1 MRMSEAWVVKNL
13 VINTNPQ
20 HLKNQSSPKS
30 RARASEGERI
40 LELQLQFAG
49 IPFEREFKFHATRK
63 WRADFLITGT
73 KILVEVE
80 GGVYS
85 GGRHTRGSGYEA
97 DAEKYNA
104 AAIEGW
110 TVLRYTTGQVQK
122 GLALQG
128 IQKILGV

>member
-1 MRMSEAWVVKNL
+1 MRMSEAWVVKKFGDKYKS
-13 VINTNPQ
+13 TA
-20 HLKNQSSPKS
+20 PKKPKQP
-30 RARASEGERI
+30 SEGERI
-40 LELQLQFAG
+40 LELQLRFAG
-49 IPFEREFKFHATRK
+49 IAFEREFKFHATRE
-63 WRADFLITGT
+63 WRADFRLTDT

-80 GGVYS
+80 GGVWS

-104 AAIEGW
+104 AAMDGW
-110 TVLRYTTGQVQK
+110 IVLRYTTGQVQK

>member
-1 MRMSEAWVVKNL
+1 MSEAWVVKKFGDKYKS
-13 VINTNPQ
+13 TA
-20 HLKNQSSPKS
+20 PKKPKQP
-30 RARASEGERI
+30 SEGERI
-40 LELQLQFAG
+40 LELQLRFAG

-63 WRADFLITGT
+63 WRADFRITGHM
-73 KILVEVE
+73 ILVEVE

-85 GGRHTRGSGYEA
+85 NGRHTRGTGYEA
-97 DAEKYNA
+97 DAEKYST